1 MGNKNKR
8 SKQGS
13 SKVSQNGSNGVNTK
27 NNRSLKNSLPNIVKN
42 SSKPKKNIN
51 PDVYEFG
58 NSSSDDNGK
67 KNRSTKKRRFDYGLD
82 EDGGDTLSKYT
93 YDPEH
98 DDEEIDSDEAFGDSD
113 DEKFDSFSFGAS
125 KKGNSKKSANESE
138 SEYSDDDE
146 YSSQGMFL
154 SESVPNDSENSSE
167 NKKSKVSF
175 KDLTTADSEDEFQ
188 GFEDQNDDSNYDS
201 ENSDSQDDF
210 LEVFEDPSIQK
221 NIEAP
226 YIDKSQ
232 EKKSHSKLLAS
243 LGVDMNKNKPA
254 YTVEKSE
261 LVDESEFNLGA
272 VKPQENTTRIDLSD
286 VLGSI
291 SKNKTL
297 SSIKS
302 KLQESDALVK
312 EKSNKL
318 GPLTAPLPKRIQEK
332 FDRSAAY
339 TVTKKE
345 VEDWQPI
352 VTQNRSA
359 DHLQFPLN
367 QQKVDPH
374 KGAFTSNNFSISD
387 GLEKDI
393 DNILKQS
400 GIEEESL
407 RKYEE
412 LELAKENKE
421 QVFARKAEL
430 RAIRELLFRQ
440 EQKAKRVSK
449 IKSKSYRR
457 ILKKERLRNE
467 QKNRELG
474 GSDGLSDLDGD
485 EEDDDMDSQSKKEQ
499 KRALERM
506 TLRHK
511 GAGKW
516 AKSMQKFGK
525 HNEEVRN
532 SLHEQFEQHE
542 ELKKKINEQSEGSD
556 DDESNT
562 NYGGGSGNTA
572 ESMINEI
579 DELVHDKGGIDEE
592 TNKLLLNSGSSNL
605 FKMKFMQTGSKLRSE
620 EVKQEALRL
629 KRELMAHTG
638 GLDGDE
644 VEDEMPVSG
653 RRTFG
658 KPAASDGGSGT
669 VMLSAINTP
678 VIDSGNNDY
687 DDDGD
692 DAISVDGTAKGTNR
706 ADKKGLGNAMK
717 AKVANANTR
726 SLSTSDDQ
734 VDGSSNPWLGSNSA
748 NGDVMVK
755 QTFDYALTEDSKRVD
770 KASTKLRKAKLAA
783 ANAAALSET
792 KAADIKFRDSKVM
805 INEDFEKINL
815 SVDVSNAP
823 KAKAASKAYSVS
835 MVTGKVV
842 ASSGGQGKVSTAL
855 KDAEGKSAT
864 ESAMVLGENSG
875 EPAAGKKKRN
885 KKKKNKAGDA
895 ESVAAKIEADR
906 DEETDDEIERNAV
919 EPTQVFTQKELIE
932 RAFAADAGVFEEE
945 FKSEKQS
952 MIEREFNDSAKG
964 KQLAGTELLPGWGSW
979 GGTNASEVRMSK
991 FAAKKDEE
999 KRREIERLEKRRKD
1013 AKLGDVIISQKQM
1026 KSLNNYKVDKVPF
1039 PYVSQTH
1046 YQNSLNLPVGPEW
1059 NTASAVG
1066 KITKPRIITKMGKII
1081 DPISKPK

>member
-13 SKVSQNGSNGVNTK
+13 NKVSQNSSNGVNSKT
-27 NNRSLKNSLPNIVKN
+27 NRSLKNNLSSKANN

-58 NSSSDDNGK
+58 NSSSDEDGK
-67 KNRSTKKRRFDYGLD
+67 KSRSTKKRRFDYGLD

-125 KKGNSKKSANESE
+125 KKGNSKKSTAESE

-154 SESVPNDSENSSE
+154 SESVPNDSENLQE
-167 NKKSKVSF
+167 NRKSKVSF
-175 KDLTTADSEDEFQ
+175 KDLATADSEDEFQ
-188 GFEDQNDDSNYDS
+188 GFDDQNDDSNNYS
-201 ENSDSQDDF
+201 ENSDSQDEF

-243 LGVDMNKNKPA
+243 LGVDTNRNKPA

-272 VKPQENTTRIDLSD
+272 VKPQEYTTRIDLSD

-291 SKNKTL
+291 SKNKSL

-302 KLQESDALVK
+302 KLQESDTLVK
-312 EKSNKL
+312 DKSNKL

-485 EEDDDMDSQSKKEQ
+485 DDDEDMDMQSKKEQ

-556 DDESNT
+556 DNGSNA
-562 NYGGGSGNTA
+562 NYGGSGNTA

-579 DELVHDKGGIDEE
+579 DELVHGRDGNDEE
-592 TNKLLLNSGSSNL
+592 TNNLLLNSGSSNL

-620 EVKQEALRL
+620 EVKQEALKL
-629 KRELMAHTG
+629 KRELMAHAG
-638 GLDGDE
+638 GFDGDDAD
-644 VEDEMPVSG
+644 VEMPVSG

-658 KPAASDGGSGT
+658 KPAASSNGSGA
-669 VMLSAINTP
+669 VARPAINAP
-678 VIDSGNNDY
+678 IIDGDY
-687 DDDGD
+687 NDDDD
-692 DAISVDGTAKGTNR
+692 NDAISIDGAARRTNR
-706 ADKKGLGNAMK
+706 ADKKGLGK
-717 AKVANANTR
+717 AITAKAASANAKP
-726 SLSTSDDQ
+726 LSASGEQ
-734 VDGSSNPWLGSNSA
+734 ASGSSNPWLGSNSA
-748 NGDVMVK
+748 DGDGMVK

-783 ANAAALSET
+783 ANAAALDET
-792 KAADIKFRDSKVM
+792 KAADAKFRDGKVM
-805 INEDFEKINL
+805 INEDFEKIDL
-815 SVDVSNAP
+815 SVDVRNGI
-823 KAKAASKAYSVS
+823 KAKASSKGYSVS
-835 MVTGKVV
+835 MVTGNVV
-842 ASSGGQGKVSTAL
+842 ASSGGQSKQMPVL
-855 KDAEGKSAT
+855 KGAED
-864 ESAMVLGENSG
+864 ESLAVAANAQAFGENSG
-875 EPAAGKKKRN
+875 EAAGG
-885 KKKKNKAGDA
+885 KKKKNKKKKSKGGNGG
-895 ESVAAKIEADR
+895 SVEAKIEADR
-906 DEETDDEIERNAV
+906 DEETDDEVARNAI

-945 FKSEKQS
+945 FKNEKQS

-964 KQLAGTELLPGWGSW
+964 KQLAGAELLPGWGSW
-979 GGTNASEVRMSK
+979 GGTNAADVRMSK

-1026 KSLNNYKVDKVPF
+1026 KSLNSYKVDKVPF